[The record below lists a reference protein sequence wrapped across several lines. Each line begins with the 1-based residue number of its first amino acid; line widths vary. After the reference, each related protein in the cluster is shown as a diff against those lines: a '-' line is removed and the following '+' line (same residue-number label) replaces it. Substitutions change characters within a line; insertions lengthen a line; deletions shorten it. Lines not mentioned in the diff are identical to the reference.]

1 MARFIT
7 IQASQLNSILNDLG
21 QFKSRA
27 SNLKPVALSVALV
40 IAAYTD
46 NVFDNAPSTTTG
58 GTAAN
63 GFDWKPLSAKYLK
76 AKGNRGGGKSK
87 RKSDRGAFVQGKLL
101 QDTGALLNSLQPNG
115 LGNFFKSGNDFIE
128 YGSILPQ
135 AANNNTRTFL
145 AHTEELTEQVANV
158 FQEYILNGI
167 K

>member
-27 SNLKPVALSVALV
+27 SNLKPVALNVALV

-46 NVFDNAPSTTTG
+46 NVFANAPSTTTG
-58 GTAAN
+58 GTADN
-63 GFDWKPLSAKYLK
+63 GFDWKELSAKYRK
-76 AKGNRGGGKSK
+76 AKKGKRDS
-87 RKSDRGAFVQGKLL
+87 GLL
-101 QDTGALLNSLQPNG
+101 LRDTGALLTSLQPNG
-115 LGNFFKSGNDFIE
+115 LGNFFKSGNNFIE

-145 AHTEELTEQVANV
+145 AHTESLTEQVADV
-158 FQEYILNGI
+158 FQGYILNGI

>member
-27 SNLKPVALSVALV
+27 SNLKPVALNVALV

-58 GTAAN
+58 GTAVN

-76 AKGNRGGGKSK
+76 ARKGK
-87 RKSDRGAFVQGKLL
+87 RDRGLL
-101 QDTGALLNSLQPNG
+101 LRDTGALLNSLQPNG
-115 LGNFFKSGNDFIE
+115 LGNLFKSGNDFIE

-135 AANNNTRTFL
+135 AVNNNTRTFL
-145 AHTEELTEQVANV
+145 AHTEELTEQVADV

>member
-27 SNLKPVALSVALV
+27 SNLKPVALNVALV
-40 IAAYTD
+40 IAAYTE

-76 AKGNRGGGKSK
+76 AKKGKRSRG
-87 RKSDRGAFVQGKLL
+87 LL
-101 QDTGALLNSLQPNG
+101 LRDTGALLTSLQPNG
-115 LGNFFKSGNDFIE
+115 LGNFFKSGNNFIE

-145 AHTEELTEQVANV
+145 APTEALTEQVADV
-158 FQEYILNGI
+158 FQAYILNGI